1 MGRGALEHHV
11 LRQTRGRCAVA
22 WIEERVVRLWAGRY
36 ASGHA
41 ECPTRNSNTQC
52 FFLEQVRKVL

>member
-22 WIEERVVRLWAGRY
+22 WSEERVVRLWAGRY

-41 ECPTRNSNTQC
+41 EWVQQQHTM
-52 FFLEQVRKVL
+52 FLWNKFMKTN